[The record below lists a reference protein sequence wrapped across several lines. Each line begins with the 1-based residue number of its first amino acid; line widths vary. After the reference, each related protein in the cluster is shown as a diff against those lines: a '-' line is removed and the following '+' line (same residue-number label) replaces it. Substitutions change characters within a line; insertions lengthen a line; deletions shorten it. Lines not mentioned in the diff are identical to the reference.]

1 MTWLPDETLAHLRGV
16 VGDAAAD
23 APPDLRGTPYELRE
37 MLGRGGMGTVYLAW
51 DRELAREVALKV
63 VHAEAAAALAHRVVR
78 EARTLARLEHP
89 GIVPVHD
96 VGELPDGR
104 IYYVMKRVRGER
116 LDAALRAMPSLAERL
131 GVFERICEAVAFAH
145 AHGVVHR
152 DLKPENVMLGEFGE
166 TLVLDWGAAKTLGDA
181 PAPGLLPDDASGRTP
196 ITGHGMVI
204 GTPGYMA
211 PEQARGDSADV
222 DARAD
227 VYSLGAMLRELV
239 RPPEGG
245 GDVSRPLRAIIAH
258 AMAPS
263 PDERYP
269 TADALAEDVRRARD
283 GESVSVYRE
292 NLFERAGRLMM
303 RYRVP
308 LLLVLTYLAMRVVL
322 LLL

>member
-1 MTWLPDETLAHLRGV
+1 VTWLPDETVAHLRTVAG
-16 VGDAAAD
+16 AQAMA
-23 APPDLRGTPYELRE
+23 APPDLSGTPYEIRE
-37 MLGRGGMGTVYLAW
+37 ELGHGGMGTVYLAW
-51 DRELAREVALKV
+51 DHALAREVALKV
-63 VHAEAAAALAHRVVR
+63 VNADAPGDLAQRVMR
-78 EARTLARLEHP
+78 EAQTLARLEHP

-104 IYYVMKRVRGER
+104 IYYAMKRVRGER

-131 GVFERICEAVAFAH
+131 GVFERVCEAVAFAH

-166 TLVLDWGAAKTLGDA
+166 TLVLDWGAAKTLAEA
-181 PAPGLLPDDASGRTP
+181 PARPAAPPDAAPAAKAT
-196 ITGHGMVI
+196 TGHGMVI

-227 VYSLGAMLRELV
+227 VYALGAMLREV
-239 RPPEGG
+239 VQPRDGE
-245 GDVSRPLRAIIAH
+245 DVPRRLHAIIAH
-258 AMAPS
+258 AMAIDPAG
-263 PDERYP
+263 RYAS
-269 TADALAEDVRRARD
+269 ADALAEDVRRARD
-283 GESVSVYRE
+283 GEPVSVYRE
-292 NLFERAGRLMM
+292 SVLERVARLAS

-308 LLLVLTYLAMRVVL
+308 LLLVLTYLVMRVVL